1 MDHASENKYGGAYR
15 RDRPRHDPYD
25 EFSLRHPRMDL
36 GQRAKI
42 FSPFAALKGFEQAI
56 EEKLELYE
64 EKRELNEEEQERLER
79 ALALLRER
87 TRSLRLVR
95 ADPVTVS
102 VTYYVPCRDENHEA
116 YGLRGRYETLTGVVR
131 KGDPERTGT
140 LRIDET
146 EIDLADLADIRI
158 EESDKEEA

>member
-1 MDHASENKYGGAYR
+1 MDHASEDKYGGAYR

-64 EKRELNEEEQERLER
+64 EKRELNEEEQTCP
-79 ALALLRER
+79 AGTKI
-87 TRSLRLVR
+87 TR
-95 ADPVTVS
+95 PTV
-102 VTYYVPCRDENHEA
+102 CAAAMR
-116 YGLRGRYETLTGVVR
+116 R
-131 KGDPERTGT
+131 
-140 LRIDET
+140 
-146 EIDLADLADIRI
+146 
-158 EESDKEEA
+158 